1 MKNSL
6 KQNST
11 IRIIKILKFFGF
23 GRGGLKKIL
32 AGFLKYSLGNEKI
45 LFRYNGIK
53 FILNP
58 SDNSTDSKMI
68 VSSRILEQL
77 ELNYLKS
84 INKSKEAI
92 FLDIGANIGYYSL
105 MSTKLGFKKV
115 YAFEPVAHTFLRLQ
129 DNIKI
134 NSLGKIVIPI
144 QKAVGEKNADE
155 YINEDLEN
163 IGNSS
168 ILIKGNKSKKIKIGM
183 IELSNY
189 LKKNN
194 IMNIDAI
201 KLDIEGYEDR
211 ALINLFTNKQNKIL
225 PKLLIIEHSNKEL
238 WKYNLFEKLEAEGYR
253 KMDSTRGNTIYMN

>member
-11 IRIIKILKFFGF
+11 LRIIKILKFFGF

-32 AGFLKYSLGNEKI
+32 AGFLKYSLGNEKF

-105 MSTKLGFKKV
+105 MSTKLSLKK
-115 YAFEPVAHTFLRLQ
+115 ASKPFANTFLRH
-129 DNIKI
+129 
-134 NSLGKIVIPI
+134 
-144 QKAVGEKNADE
+144 
-155 YINEDLEN
+155 
-163 IGNSS
+163 
-168 ILIKGNKSKKIKIGM
+168 
-183 IELSNY
+183 
-189 LKKNN
+189 
-194 IMNIDAI
+194 
-201 KLDIEGYEDR
+201 R
-211 ALINLFTNKQNKIL
+211 
-225 PKLLIIEHSNKEL
+225 
-238 WKYNLFEKLEAEGYR
+238 
-253 KMDSTRGNTIYMN
+253 

>member
-1 MKNSL
+1 MKNSA
-6 KQNST
+6 KQNLT
-11 IRIIKILKFFGF
+11 LRLIKILKFFGF

-32 AGFLKYSLGNEKI
+32 ASYLKLNMGNEKV
-45 LFRYNGIK
+45 LFDYNGIK

-68 VSSRILEQL
+68 VSSRTLEKL

-84 INKSKEAI
+84 MKKSKNAI

-105 MSTKLGFKKV
+105 MSAKLGFKKI
-115 YAFEPVAHTFLRLQ
+115 YAFEPIANTFLRLQ
-129 DNIKI
+129 ENIKI
-134 NSLGKIVIPI
+134 NSLKKVIIPI

-155 YINEDLEN
+155 YIYQDVEN

-168 ILIKGNKSKKIKIGM
+168 ILIKGNKTKKLKINM
-183 IELSNY
+183 IELCNFFQQ
-189 LKKNN
+189 NN
-194 IMNIDAI
+194 ISNIDAI

-211 ALINLFTNKQNKIL
+211 ALINLFLNKHNKIF

-238 WKYNLFEKLEAEGYR
+238 WKYNLFEKLEAKGYK
-253 KMDSTRGNTIYMN
+253 KMNSTRGNTIYMN